1 MPSAQR
7 SSCRWHILLSSF
19 SSGDAYYTKII
30 CFRPRQFAWRK
41 RDFVQPHFGSPGVSR
56 FFACARACQR
66 GRALLSLFWRGSCAS
81 NRRAESVL
89 PRLRHADPAADA
101 GSSRRTRRLRAVPAL
116 SSLRMLATAQSSL
129 PCGPRIGLASGLRG
143 DPRPPPQGQ
152 RRERKRCPFLRRFGY
167 NTRCQ
172 ENKQKKGQ
180 HCE

>member
-1 MPSAQR
+1 MQPNTSLPRVCPTSDVAGALCTNLISR
-7 SSCRWHILLSSF
+7 ILTYRL
-19 SSGDAYYTKII
+19 AEVN
-30 CFRPRQFAWRK
+30 RP
-41 RDFVQPHFGSPGVSR
+41 VPGVSR

-116 SSLRMLATAQSSL
+116 SSLRMLATAQGSL

>member
-1 MPSAQR
+1 MQPNTSLPRVCPTSDVAGALCTNLISR
-7 SSCRWHILLSSF
+7 ILTYRL
-19 SSGDAYYTKII
+19 AEVN
-30 CFRPRQFAWRK
+30 RPVPA
-41 RDFVQPHFGSPGVSR
+41 GVSR

-66 GRALLSLFWRGSCAS
+66 GRALLSLFWHGSCAS
-81 NRRAESVL
+81 NRRAESIL
-89 PRLRHADPAADA
+89 PRLRHAGPAADA

>member
-1 MPSAQR
+1 MRVCQFHHPSRVAKQ
-7 SSCRWHILLSSF
+7 CVVYQKLPP
-19 SSGDAYYTKII
+19 A
-30 CFRPRQFAWRK
+30 RK
-41 RDFVQPHFGSPGVSR
+41 GVVCSGVSR

-81 NRRAESVL
+81 NRRAESIL
-89 PRLRHADPAADA
+89 PRLRHAGPAADA
-101 GSSRRTRRLRAVPAL
+101 GSSSRTRRLRAVPAL